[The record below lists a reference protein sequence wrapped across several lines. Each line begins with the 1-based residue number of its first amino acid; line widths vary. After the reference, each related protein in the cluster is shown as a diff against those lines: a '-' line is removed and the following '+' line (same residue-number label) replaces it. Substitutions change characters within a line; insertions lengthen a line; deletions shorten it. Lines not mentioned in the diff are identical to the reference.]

1 MIDLKLSFGSETT
14 LALTNEQFEELVR
27 TGKTITDFAPAKD
40 YWIED
45 EFSRLFLCINQ
56 SVEECFFVY
65 EPENDIEKYL
75 KNSYLTNFFPKTGKI
90 SLIEDYEESL
100 FTLLLKRQKEPEN
113 ILAIPK
119 EKFSEVQKI
128 FIDELNEEAVSNLI
142 NTGNCKGQIS
152 CCSCGEP
159 GCSSQYLWAKEFTG
173 LAEFH
178 ICSGALGQIDLFP
191 FKLY

>member
-14 LALTNEQFEELVR
+14 LALTSDQFEELVR

-45 EFSRLFLCINQ
+45 EFSRLFLCIDQ

-65 EPENDIEKYL
+65 EPENDIDKFL

-90 SLIEDYEESL
+90 SLIKNYEESL
-100 FTLLLKRQKEPEN
+100 FELLVKRQKETDN

-128 FIDELNEEAVSNLI
+128 FIDELNEEAVSLLI
-142 NTGNCKGQIS
+142 NTGTYKGQIS
-152 CCSCGEP
+152 CCSCGEAS
-159 GCSSQYLWAKEFTG
+159 CSSQYLWAKEFTA
-173 LAEFH
+173 LAVFH
-178 ICSGALGQIDLFP
+178 TCSGELGQIDLFP
-191 FKLY
+191 FKLI